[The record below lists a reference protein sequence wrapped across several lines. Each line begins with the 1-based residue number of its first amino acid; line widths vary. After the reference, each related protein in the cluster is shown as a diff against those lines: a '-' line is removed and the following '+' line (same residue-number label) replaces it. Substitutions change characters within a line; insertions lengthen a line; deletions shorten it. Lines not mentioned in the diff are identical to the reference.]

1 MSQSYNYY
9 SNQQPQYQ
17 TNPINYMRAAQPQM
31 ILKGRPVASFDEVRA
46 TSIDFD
52 GTMFYFP
59 DLANKRIYTKQI
71 NMDGT
76 ASINVFELKEIN
88 SNENLQPTTPMGNYV
103 TKEEFEAAL
112 KQINSMF
119 SSLEAASKKQTN
131 SQEIKSF

>member
-1 MSQSYNYY
+1 
-9 SNQQPQYQ
+9 
-17 TNPINYMRAAQPQM
+17 MRAAQPQM

-88 SNENLQPTTPMGNYV
+88 NNENLQSTASMGDYV